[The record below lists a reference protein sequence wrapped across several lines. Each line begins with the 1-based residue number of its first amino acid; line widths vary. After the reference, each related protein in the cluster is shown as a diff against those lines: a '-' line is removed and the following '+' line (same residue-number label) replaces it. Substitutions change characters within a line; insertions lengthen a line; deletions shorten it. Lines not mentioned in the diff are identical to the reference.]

1 MELFLLG
8 LLSAFSVTFV
18 TSSATALAKRLFGE
32 TQKSPPNT
40 SANVAMAVIFV
51 IESNT

>member
-8 LLSAFSVTFV
+8 LFSAFSVTFV
-18 TSSATALAKRLFGE
+18 TTTATAFAKRLFGE

-40 SANVAMAVIFV
+40 SNVTVVIFV
-51 IESNT
+51 HIIM

>member
-8 LLSAFSVTFV
+8 LISAFSVTFV
-18 TSSATALAKRLFGE
+18 TSSATALAKRLFGD

-40 SANVAMAVIFV
+40 SPNVITVVIHVF
-51 IESNT
+51 INI

>member
-8 LLSAFSVTFV
+8 LISAFSATFV

-32 TQKSPPNT
+32 TQKPPPPNT
-40 SANVAMAVIFV
+40 KPNVTVVVVYVFIV
-51 IESNT
+51 